1 MIPEQEL
8 HKGLAALK
16 VLWFAMLGSLVVYL
30 FVGLKVAGN
39 LQASMNED
47 KFIMLRTILYAAS
60 FVIVLVAKYV
70 RRLILSGKVPL
81 KKSTRASRNPL
92 LQRYSAAVIVA
103 SAMSQSIGVFG
114 LILFFLGK
122 NTVDLY
128 VLILVSATAMLMV
141 GPGKNEVISL
151 SEAEE
156 DDSASGDTPE

>member
-1 MIPEQEL
+1 ML
-8 HKGLAALK
+8 H
-16 VLWFAMLGSLVVYL
+16 
-30 FVGLKVAGN
+30 
-39 LQASMNED
+39 
-47 KFIMLRTILYAAS
+47 
-60 FVIVLVAKYV
+60 
-70 RRLILSGKVPL
+70 LSRIPL